1 MKKTSH
7 PLISIIIPV
16 YNVEKYLNRCMES
29 VINQSLKNIEI
40 ILVDDGSPDN
50 CPQLCDEWAA
60 KDSRIKV
67 VHKNNEGLG
76 LARNTGMQYATGE
89 YLAFIDSDDYVD
101 LRMYEILYEKATALN
116 ADIVYCGHKY
126 GLKDGTFEDRNDFSQ
141 ETIFDDKAKIEEHS
155 MNYFYPINSRQMMMS
170 VWHSIYKRDI
180 IKTPFYS
187 EREVVSEDL
196 HFQLSAILNSK
207 KIVYIPDSLYYY
219 CYNGESLSH
228 TFKFNKFYGFQ
239 KLMRVILNLYPKKE
253 RYVYKYYFNLIL
265 GFIRHIM
272 GDEKLTNKER
282 KEYIKEIYLNETWQ
296 EIKQGT
302 DKRMYVKHHKL
313 MYALF
318 GRNMFYLFHLI
329 LLFDYYFV
337 YRRKQISKT
346 KKNI

>member
-1 MKKTSH
+1 MNR
-7 PLISIIIPV
+7 PQISIIIPV
-16 YNVEKYLNRCMES
+16 YNVEKYLDRCMES
-29 VINQSLKNIEI
+29 VVSQTLKNIEI

-50 CPQLCDEWAA
+50 CPRLCDEWGR

-67 VHKNNEGLG
+67 IHKKNEGLG

-101 LRMYEILYEKATALN
+101 LRMYEILYEKATTLN

-196 HFQLSAILNSK
+196 HFQLSAILNSR

-219 CYNGESLSH
+219 CYNGESLSN
-228 TFKFNKFYGFQ
+228 TFKISKFYGFQ
-239 KLMRVILNLYPKKE
+239 QLMKLLLGLYPGKE
-253 RYVYKYYFNLIL
+253 RYVYMFYFNSTTSIIRQMLGIKELI
-265 GFIRHIM
+265 GK
-272 GDEKLTNKER
+272 EKR
-282 KEYIKEIYLNETWQ
+282 KNLKEIYSNPIWC
-296 EIKQGT
+296 EIKKGT
-302 DKRMYVKHHKL
+302 DKTMYSKHHKL
-313 MYALF
+313 HYMLMGKKFFAAY
-318 GRNMFYLFHLI
+318 YLLI
-329 LLFDYYFV
+329 LFDYY
-337 YRRKQISKT
+337 IIC
-346 KKNI
+346 KKLFR

>member
-1 MKKTSH
+1 MNK
-7 PLISIIIPV
+7 PVISIIIPV

-116 ADIVYCGHKY
+116 ADIVYCGYKY

-170 VWHSIYKRDI
+170 VWHSIYKKDI

-219 CYNGESLSH
+219 CYNGESLSRNFN
-228 TFKFNKFYGFQ
+228 FKKIY
-239 KLMRVILNLYPKKE
+239 KIKRLTELLINLYPGRE
-253 RYVYKYYFNLIL
+253 QYVYMFFFKTALAFTRITINSKEVVAQEKRALLKELYYNPIWKD
-265 GFIRHIM
+265 I
-272 GDEKLTNKER
+272 KKATNKSM
-282 KEYIKEIYLNETWQ
+282 YI
-296 EIKQGT
+296 
-302 DKRMYVKHHKL
+302 KHHKL

-318 GRNMFYLFHLI
+318 GRNMFYLFHFI